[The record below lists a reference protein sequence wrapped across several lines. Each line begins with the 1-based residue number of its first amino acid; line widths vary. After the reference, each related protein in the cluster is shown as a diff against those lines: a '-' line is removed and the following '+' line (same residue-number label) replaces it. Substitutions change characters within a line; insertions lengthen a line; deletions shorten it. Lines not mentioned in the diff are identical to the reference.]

1 MRKINGNFGI
11 LAHKLLLKRVRL
23 TYEDA
28 MLIDKLLFSD
38 TVPMMMKK
46 SLDFNSARHLLIAN
60 NIAQMDTPG
69 YKANDV
75 DFKSQLRDAVG
86 GGSRIN
92 LKTTHKNHFG
102 PGKIALKSLSPLPQ
116 EENLLAKSNGNN
128 VNIDYEMAKLA
139 ENQIDFNAVTQ
150 MMMKRGSTIRS
161 AVTELP
167 QQ

>member
-1 MRKINGNFGI
+1 
-11 LAHKLLLKRVRL
+11 
-23 TYEDA
+23 

-38 TVPMMMKK
+38 PVPMMMKK
-46 SLDFNSARHLLIAN
+46 SLDFNSTRHLLISN
-60 NIAQMDTPG
+60 NISQMDTPG

-86 GGSRIN
+86 SGSYLN
-92 LKTTHKNHFG
+92 LKATHKNHFG
-102 PGKIALKSLSPLPQ
+102 PGMMSLKSLSPLPH

-139 ENQIDFNAVTQ
+139 QNQIDFNAVTQ
-150 MMMKRGSTIRS
+150 MMMKRGSTVKS

>member
-1 MRKINGNFGI
+1 
-11 LAHKLLLKRVRL
+11 
-23 TYEDA
+23 

-38 TVPMMMKK
+38 PVPTMMRRN
-46 SLDFNSARHLLIAN
+46 LVFNSTRHLLISN
-60 NIAQMDTPG
+60 NISQMDTPG

-75 DFKSQLRDAVG
+75 DFKSQLREVI
-86 GGSRIN
+86 GSGSQLN
-92 LKTTHKNHFG
+92 LRTTHTNHFG
-102 PGKIALKSLSPLPQ
+102 PGMKAIENISPLPQ

-150 MMMKRGSTIRS
+150 MMMKRGSTIKA

>member
-1 MRKINGNFGI
+1 
-11 LAHKLLLKRVRL
+11 
-23 TYEDA
+23 

-38 TVPMMMKK
+38 PVPTMMRR
-46 SLDFNSARHLLIAN
+46 SLVFNSTRHLLISN

-75 DFKSQLRDAVG
+75 DFKSQLREVVG
-86 GGSRIN
+86 SGSQLN
-92 LKTTHKNHFG
+92 LKTTHKNHYG
-102 PGKIALKSLSPLPQ
+102 PGMKAIENISPVPQ
-116 EENLLAKSNGNN
+116 EENLQAKSNGNN

-150 MMMKRGSTIRS
+150 MMMKRGSTVKA

>member
-1 MRKINGNFGI
+1 
-11 LAHKLLLKRVRL
+11 
-23 TYEDA
+23 

-38 TVPMMMKK
+38 PVPMMMKK
-46 SLDFNSARHLLIAN
+46 SLDFNSTRHLLVSN

-86 GGSRIN
+86 SGSNIN
-92 LKTTHKNHFG
+92 LKTTHKNHIG
-102 PGKIALKSLSPLPQ
+102 PGKMALKNLAPLPH
-116 EENLLAKSNGNN
+116 EEDLQAKSNGNN

-150 MMMKRGSTIRS
+150 MMMKRGSTVRS

>member
-1 MRKINGNFGI
+1 
-11 LAHKLLLKRVRL
+11 
-23 TYEDA
+23 

-46 SLDFNSARHLLIAN
+46 SLAFNSTRHLLISN

-75 DFKSQLRDAVG
+75 DFKSQLREAVG
-86 GGSRIN
+86 AGSRLN
-92 LKTTHKNHFG
+92 LKTTHKNHYG
-102 PGKIALKSLSPLPQ
+102 PGMMALKSLSPLPH

-150 MMMKRGSTIRS
+150 MMMKRGSTIKA

>member
-1 MRKINGNFGI
+1 
-11 LAHKLLLKRVRL
+11 
-23 TYEDA
+23 

-46 SLDFNSARHLLIAN
+46 SLDFNSTRHLLISN

-86 GGSRIN
+86 AGSHLN
-92 LKTTHKNHFG
+92 LRATHKNHFG
-102 PGKIALKSLSPLPQ
+102 PGMMALKKLSPLPH
-116 EENLLAKSNGNN
+116 EEDLQAKSNGNN
-128 VNIDYEMAKLA
+128 VNIDHEMAKLA
-139 ENQIDFNAVTQ
+139 QNQIDFNAVTQ
-150 MMMKRGSTIRS
+150 MMMKRGSTVRS

>member
-1 MRKINGNFGI
+1 MSRF
-11 LAHKLLLKRVRL
+11 

-38 TVPMMMKK
+38 PIPLMMKK
-46 SLDFNSARHLLIAN
+46 SLDFSSSRHLLISN

-69 YKANDV
+69 YRANDV

-86 GGSRIN
+86 GRSRIN

-102 PGKIALKSLSPLPQ
+102 PGMMALKNLSPLPQ

-150 MMMKRGSTIRS
+150 MMMKRGSTIKS